1 MDIPVGPA
9 DSYAEPLH
17 TVRPAQLA
25 GLLRRKLW
33 LIAVC
38 GVAGAAGAFAYA
50 KSLPPYYTAATAIAV
65 GADKIAI
72 PELQGVLRSDS
83 ASDPMPWVRTEVQAL
98 SSRDLLLGVVRRL
111 KLHERP
117 EFNPALRP
125 PTPLQRVKDAVRALL
140 PASPDGP
147 APAPDEA
154 ALDAVG
160 KALTLFQDNRSL
172 VVGVSFTSQ
181 DPALAAA
188 VANAVVDDYVA
199 ARAKRRTAAN
209 QGANAAMLER
219 IDQVRNDLAAIERQM
234 RELRSTGQAVGLRAG
249 SVGQQQ
255 LEELATAAARAGVE
269 RSQLEAT
276 WTRANA
282 LVRQGSSE
290 ALAGVL
296 GSPTVSRLREQEAQA
311 SRRVAELSA
320 RYGADHPSSRAAAA
334 DLTSAR
340 RQVNDET
347 ARIVASL
354 GTQLRVAREQEA
366 DLQKQLATAR
376 TASVGAENA
385 RAQLDQLQQEAA
397 TRRTLYQTLLERAQ
411 QTTAQPG
418 EDALPDVRVLATAAP
433 PIAPAGPN
441 AKLAGGL
448 GGFGGAVLGCL
459 IALVRARGGGFS
471 TPADLTAATGLPV
484 AATLPRP
491 TRRRGGLPARVRLAP
506 GGPEAEAMRVL
517 RARLR
522 RVGRAG
528 TPRAVAFAA
537 VAEAQDAAQLAAAFA
552 RVAASGGE
560 RVLLVEGDLR
570 APKLGALLGAEGGGL
585 AEALAGRADW
595 RDAVA
600 PDPAAGEAGGRLGVL
615 LADRPAAD
623 APALLGGMCLQNL
636 LVDARA
642 EHDLVVLSAPE
653 AAASDALTLAH
664 RADAAVLVVDARR
677 ASRAATQEAAAKLGA
692 MSRSPLLAV
701 VLLP

>member
-9 DSYAEPLH
+9 DSYAEPAQ
-17 TVRPAQLA
+17 TVRPAQLV

-33 LIAVC
+33 LIALC
-38 GVAGAAGAFAYA
+38 GVAGAAGAFAYG
-50 KSLPPYYTAATAIAV
+50 KSLPPYYTASTAIAV
-65 GADKIAI
+65 GADRIAI
-72 PELQGVLRSDS
+72 PELQGALRSDS

-111 KLHERP
+111 KLHESP

-125 PTPLQRVKDAVRALL
+125 PTPLQRAKDAVRALL
-140 PASPDGP
+140 PAPSDRTAPP
-147 APAPDEA
+147 ADVA
-154 ALDAVG
+154 ALDAVA
-160 KALTLFQDNRSL
+160 KALSLFQDNRSL
-172 VVGVSFTSQ
+172 VVNLSFTAQ
-181 DPALAAA
+181 DPAVAAA
-188 VANAVVDDYVA
+188 VANALVDDYVA
-199 ARAKRRTAAN
+199 SRAKRRTAAN

-219 IDQVRNDLAAIERQM
+219 IDQVRNDLASIERQM

-269 RSQLEAT
+269 RAQLEAT

-296 GSPTVSRLREQEAQA
+296 GSPTVSRLREQEGQA

-334 DLTSAR
+334 DLASAR

-366 DLQKQLATAR
+366 DLQKQLAGAR

-385 RAQLDQLQQEAA
+385 RAQLDQLQQEAT
-397 TRRTLYQTLLERAQ
+397 TRRALYQTLLERAQ
-411 QTTAQPG
+411 QTVAQPG
-418 EDALPDVRVLATAAP
+418 EDALPDVRVLAAAAP

-441 AKLAGGL
+441 AKMAGGL
-448 GGFGGAVLGCL
+448 GGLGGAVLGCL
-459 IALVRARGGGFS
+459 IGLLGARGAGGFS
-471 TPADLTAATGLPV
+471 SPAEVTAATGLPV
-484 AATLPRP
+484 AATVPRP
-491 TRRRGGLPARVRLAP
+491 TRRRGALPARVPLAP

-522 RVGRAG
+522 RVGRTGA
-528 TPRAVAFAA
+528 PRAVAFAA
-537 VAEAQDAAQLAAAFA
+537 VAEGDGAAQVAAAFA
-552 RVAASGGE
+552 RVAAAGGE

-570 APKLGALLGAEGGGL
+570 TPRLGALLGTATGGL
-585 AEALAGRADW
+585 AEVLAGRADW
-595 RDAVA
+595 RDTAA
-600 PDPAAGEAGGRLGVL
+600 DDPAAESEGRLGLL
-615 LADRPAAD
+615 LADGPAAD
-623 APALLGGMCLQNL
+623 AHALLGGMCLQNL

-642 EHDLVVLSAPE
+642 DHDLVVLAAPV
-653 AAASDALTLAH
+653 AASSDALTLAH
-664 RADAAVLVVDARR
+664 RADAAVLVVDPRR
-677 ASRAATQEAAAKLGA
+677 AGRAATQEAAAKLGA

-701 VLLP
+701 VLAP